1 MRRLILLIAFGTLL
15 VGCGGAPPGPDY
27 PATITSL
34 ERSLRGEGTAVAA
47 AQSESRAL
55 DRRLAALQTTATAT
69 PARGSPAATPT
80 ATQGIPAAA
89 MTATGGLSSTAAIS
103 ATAPLS
109 PGLALGSGDCGALPA
124 GAIDHE
130 DAAGFIGSQATVQGR
145 VVGVGRA
152 KKAIFLNFHQPYAG
166 YFSGVIFISAWKNF
180 PGTFEDLYS
189 GRCVRVS
196 GEIKEYQGAPE
207 IIISSPEQVEVL
219 P

>member
-1 MRRLILLIAFGTLL
+1 MRRLILLIALGTLL
-15 VGCGGAPPGPDY
+15 IGCGGAPPRPDY

-34 ERSLRGEGTAVAA
+34 ERSLRGEETAVAA
-47 AQSESRAL
+47 AQGESRAL
-55 DRRLAALQTTATAT
+55 DRRLAALQTTATA
-69 PARGSPAATPT
+69 AFQATPT
-80 ATQGIPAAA
+80 AGVPA
-89 MTATGGLSSTAAIS
+89 TAISVTSGLSSTATIS
-103 ATAPLS
+103 VTALLS

-180 PGTFEDLYS
+180 PGAFEDLYS
-189 GRCVRVS
+189 GRCVRIS
-196 GEIKEYQGAPE
+196 GQIKEYQGAPE

>member
-15 VGCGGAPPGPDY
+15 VGCGGAPASPDY

-34 ERSLRGEGTAVAA
+34 ERAIQGEGTAVAV
-47 AQSESRAL
+47 AQGENRAL
-55 DRRLAALQTTATAT
+55 DRRLAALQITATAAFQVTATAT
-69 PARGSPAATPT
+69 QGVPAT
-80 ATQGIPAAA
+80 A
-89 MTATGGLSSTAAIS
+89 MTVTSGLSLTAAIS

-145 VVGVGRA
+145 VVAVGRA

-196 GEIKEYQGAPE
+196 GQIKEYQGAPE

>member
-1 MRRLILLIAFGTLL
+1 MRRLILLIGFGTLL
-15 VGCGGAPPGPDY
+15 IGCGGAPASPDY

-34 ERSLRGEGTAVAA
+34 ERDLQGEGTAVAA

-69 PARGSPAATPT
+69 PTRGSPPATPT
-80 ATQGIPAAA
+80 TQGIPA
-89 MTATGGLSSTAAIS
+89 TAITVTSGLSSTATIS
-103 ATAPLS
+103 VTGPLS
-109 PGLALGSGDCGALPA
+109 PGLVLGSGDCGALPA

-145 VVGVGRA
+145 VVGVGRS

-180 PGTFEDLYS
+180 PGAFEDLYS

-196 GEIKEYQGAPE
+196 GQIKEYQGAPE
-207 IIISSPEQVEVL
+207 IIISAPEQVEVL